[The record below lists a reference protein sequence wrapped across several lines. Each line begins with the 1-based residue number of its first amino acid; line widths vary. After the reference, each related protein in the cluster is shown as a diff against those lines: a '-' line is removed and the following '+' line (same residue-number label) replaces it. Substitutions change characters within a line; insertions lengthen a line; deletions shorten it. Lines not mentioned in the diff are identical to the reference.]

1 MAKIRYQ
8 TIGDR
13 VVTYRKLIVY
23 RTTADV
29 EDIIAPEIHIDP
41 WLKTEAGKFISKHST
56 SPLIIHKDIQFDA
69 YNLQIAV
76 EAELEEK
83 KLTEYYLKFGKN

>member
-8 TIGDR
+8 RIGDY

-23 RTTADV
+23 RAIADV
-29 EDIIAPEIHIDP
+29 DDITVPEIHIAP
-41 WLKTEAGKFISKHST
+41 WLRTEAGRFIFEHT
-56 SPLIIHKDIQFDA
+56 VTPLAVHKNIQFDS
-69 YNLQIAV
+69 YQLQIAV

-83 KLTEYYLKFGKN
+83 RLSEYYLKFGKV

>member
-8 TIGDR
+8 TIDDR

-23 RTTADV
+23 RTSADV
-29 EDIIAPEIHIDP
+29 EDITVPEIHLEP
-41 WLKTEAGKFISKHST
+41 WLKTEAGRFIFEHT
-56 SPLIIHKDIQFDA
+56 VTPLVIHKGIQFDS
-69 YNLQIAV
+69 YELQIAV

-83 KLTEYYLKFGKN
+83 RLSEYYLKFGKI

>member
-8 TIGDR
+8 TIDDR

-29 EDIIAPEIHIDP
+29 DDITVPEIHVDP
-41 WLKTEAGKFISKHST
+41 WLKTEAGKFIFEHT
-56 SPLIIHKDIQFDA
+56 VTPLVIHKGIQFDN
-69 YNLQIAV
+69 YTLQIAV

-83 KLTEYYLKFGKN
+83 WLSEYYLKFGKI